1 MWHIEFP
8 IDSELEPEAVWDALV
23 ALETGAVPK
32 ANGDRHQLDGA
43 LELGGIITSSSEGIP
58 PVKST
63 IVELVEN
70 HKLAIETDFK
80 GLILLLRHT
89 VRPLDGGGT
98 RLIRRLEIT
107 GSSADDQA
115 AIAGPR
121 ISDDYAEA
129 VAEVIEIA
137 RSRA

>member
-1 MWHIEFP
+1 
-8 IDSELEPEAVWDALV
+8 V
-23 ALETGAVPK
+23 AHRIP
-32 ANGDRHQLDGA
+32 DRHQLDGA
-43 LELGGIITSSSEGIP
+43 LELGGTITSSSEGIP
-58 PVKST
+58 PIKST

-80 GLILLLRHT
+80 GLIVLLRHT